1 MYIYIYIKYY
11 ILTISQNCV
20 INIHR
25 YCISIEPLLKYSN
38 VKPVGNAI
46 TRDQLDSTSAYY
58 RDR

>member
-1 MYIYIYIKYY
+1 M
-11 ILTISQNCV
+11 ISQNCV